1 MKFKNKTLLFL
12 SSLAVAV
19 VPMASAAEETKEQ
32 QAARLK
38 AERELKQQNSKKFNE
53 LAGEFYMSFQIDAKR
68 AMTVMDQILALAGQ
82 PGVDIQ
88 RIYGFHSNLAR
99 SEKADELRLYLKG
112 FYEKMLTR
120 TTGDLKVQNLQDY
133 ADFLKKHKLADQAKI
148 DAVLAERYKVKDISF
163 RKLAEIYAAELEL
176 EKADAAG
183 EKWLAAAKD
192 DREKIN
198 TASHLARNVFSRYK
212 VYGSKFADKY
222 AKIWMSL
229 LKDNPSAMISAI
241 NWYGPYA
248 QTYALISDAEYE
260 KIMASRYS
268 LPGATSADLCTA
280 YVHDIEREASLQ
292 EADNLW
298 KKAFAAAKTA
308 AERFR
313 IYQAICRVRVH
324 GRNIDPLKKHRAAL
338 WERVLTGDK
347 ELYDSERWAGTL
359 KQILDNYIYH
369 SNLNYT
375 DANKFLNA
383 LAADIRKLIAPADVA
398 ATAAEADLKKFES
411 ESKNMKDRQQ
421 AQNTITDM
429 RNKMRD
435 ARTKAENVRTA
446 AITVYTAL
454 ANLNQKYAARYYAAP
469 SPMELK
475 RAIAAREQIIALIPE
490 NRDGE
495 KLTQKREMAK
505 LALDAKDYALVKKLA
520 KEVLSTP
527 VNPKNP
533 KTYET
538 EKIYVTY
545 YLGFT
550 AYDEENY
557 KDAVEY
563 LQPMTYRNDYHF
575 NERLYDNLVRSY
587 VALGQYKDAVKYTD
601 NMIKYAKHYLRSRL
615 QEQVKELKE
624 RAEETA
630 E

>member
-248 QTYALISDAEYE
+248 LSYALISDAEYE
-260 KIMASRYS
+260 KIMASRYT
-268 LPGATSADLCTA
+268 LPGVTGEDISAA
-280 YVHDIEREASLQ
+280 YAHDIERECAMLES
-292 EADNLW
+292 EALW
-298 KKAFAAAKTA
+298 KKALAAAKTA
-308 AERFR
+308 QERFR
-313 IYQAICRVRVH
+313 IYLAICRVRSH
-324 GRNIDPLKKHRAAL
+324 NITLELKKHRAAL
-338 WERVLTGDK
+338 WEKVLVSDK

-359 KQILDNYIYH
+359 KQILDNYIH
-369 SNLNYT
+369 HAPLNYT
-375 DANKFLNA
+375 DANKFLST

-398 ATAAEADLKKFES
+398 ATAAEADLKKFEA
-411 ESKNMKDRQQ
+411 ESRNMKDRQL
-421 AQNTITDM
+421 AQKTITDM

-446 AITVYTAL
+446 AITAYTAL
-454 ANLNQKYAARYYAAP
+454 ANLNLKYAARYYADP

-490 NRDGE
+490 NREWE

-520 KEVLSTP
+520 KEVLSAKAD
-527 VNPKNP
+527 PKNP

-624 RAEETA
+624 RAEEIA